1 MPDVGAPGQSWAIVI
16 PVKRLDRAK
25 TRLGVAAPV
34 RRRLA
39 MAMALDTLG
48 ATLRCGAVGTVI
60 VVTDETDVAD
70 AARERGALVV
80 ADEPDDGL
88 NAALRH
94 GGASAPEGAGV
105 AAVAADLPAL
115 RPDELSSLL
124 EAAATYPLSVV
135 ADAAGSGTTLYAAA
149 SVARF
154 DPRFGAGSLA
164 AHVAAGAVDLT
175 QLAGASVRTDVDTLD
190 DLRAA
195 ERLGVGTATASAM
208 LGLDRHV
215 G

>member
-1 MPDVGAPGQSWAIVI
+1 VGAPGQSWAIVI

-25 TRLGVAAPV
+25 TRLTVAAPL

-39 MAMALDTLG
+39 LAMALDTLD
-48 ATLRCGAVGTVI
+48 AALRCESVDTVI
-60 VVTDETDVAD
+60 VVTDEPEVATV
-70 AARERGALVV
+70 ARDRGAVVV

-94 GGASAPEGAGV
+94 GAARAPGGAGV

-115 RPDELSSLL
+115 RPDELDGLL
-124 EAAATYPLSVV
+124 RAAAAHPVSVV

-149 SVARF
+149 GQAKF
-154 DPRFGAGSLA
+154 DPRFGPDSLA
-164 AHVAAGAVDLT
+164 AHVTAGAVDLT
-175 QLAGASVRTDVDTLD
+175 PVAGVSLRTDVDTLD

-195 ERLGVGTATASAM
+195 SRHGVGAATASAVRE
-208 LGLDRHV
+208 LDRHV

>member
-1 MPDVGAPGQSWAIVI
+1 MGAPGQSWAIVI

-25 TRLGVAAPV
+25 TRLAVAAPL

-39 MAMALDTLG
+39 LAMALDTLD
-48 ATLRCGAVGTVI
+48 AARRCEAVETVI
-60 VVTDETDVAD
+60 VVTDEPDVASG
-70 AARERGALVV
+70 ARDRGALVV

-94 GGASAPEGAGV
+94 GAMSAPGGAGV

-115 RPDELSSLL
+115 RPDELAGLL
-124 EAAATYPLSVV
+124 VAATAHPVSVV

-149 SVARF
+149 SLAQF
-154 DPRFGAGSLA
+154 DPRFGHESLA

-175 QLAGASVRTDVDTLD
+175 PAAGASLRTDVDTLD

-195 ERLGVGTATASAM
+195 DRLGVGPATASAM
-208 LGLDRHV
+208 RELDRHV